1 MQPITDIHNGVDTQK
16 GAKAFGKFE
25 RKLAVRYLGARKS
38 DGGVGLIAVLSFM
51 CIMLAIFAMITIMS
65 IMNGFRETTV
75 GLTLGTDGHMFVG
88 SAAPNP
94 PEDQVAALREHLSAI
109 KGVQVA
115 FPYTENQT
123 FGQTGSGKIVGAK
136 VIGIQLEHLNEM
148 SLISGNVIAGSL
160 DTYGQGNFGG
170 SDILIG
176 NTLAQFNGL
185 TLGDKITLF
194 SPAKVTTVMGAN
206 NIRRKAYTIAGIF
219 SSGLVTTDQY
229 NIYMPLEQANIFFNQ
244 GRPITEI
251 QMRLDNPDMIRALR
265 PVIRDAAQEPVY
277 IHTWEDKN
285 PGFATALRTEQIAMR
300 FIFSIVV
307 IIAVFPVLAAM
318 IMLVKN
324 KGKDIAILRT
334 IGATRNSV
342 LRVFLMSGAAI
353 GMLGTLAGVLFG
365 ILFCLNIE
373 FVQSIIEG
381 ITGTE
386 LFPAEVY
393 GIDHLPVKIV
403 PLEVLWVSFWGFLV
417 SALATFFPAFT
428 ASKIDPVEA
437 LRYE

>member
-1 MQPITDIHNGVDTQK
+1 MQPIADTHK
-16 GAKAFGKFE
+16 GARAFGKFE
-25 RKLAVRYLGARKS
+25 RKLAGRYLGARKS
-38 DGGVGLIAVLSFM
+38 DGGVGLIALLSFM

-75 GLTLGTDGHMFVG
+75 NLTLGTDGHMFVG

-94 PEDQVAALREHLSAI
+94 PEDQVAALRERLSAV

-123 FGQTGSGKIVGAK
+123 FGQTGGGRIVGAK
-136 VIGIQLEHLNEM
+136 VVGMRLEHLNQM
-148 SLISGNVIAGSL
+148 SLISGNIIAGSL
-160 DTYGQGNFGG
+160 DTYGQGNYGG
-170 SDILIG
+170 NDIVIG
-176 NTLAQFNGL
+176 STLAEFNGL
-185 TLGDKITLF
+185 TLGDRITLF
-194 SPAKVTTVMGAN
+194 SPAKVTTVMGAS
-206 NIRRKAYTIAGIF
+206 NIRRKAYTVAGIF
-219 SSGLVTTDQY
+219 NSGLVTADQY
-229 NIYMPLEQANIFFNQ
+229 NIYMPLAQANVFFNQ
-244 GRPITEI
+244 GRPVTEI
-251 QMRLDNPDMIRALR
+251 QLRLDNPDMIHDLR
-265 PVIRDAAQEPVY
+265 SVVRDAAQEPVY

-285 PGFATALRTEQIAMR
+285 LGFATALRTEQIAMR

-334 IGATRNSV
+334 IGATSGSV

-353 GMLGTLAGVLFG
+353 GMLGTLAGLVLG

-373 FVQSIIEG
+373 IVQAIIEK

-417 SALATFFPAFT
+417 SALATFFPALT
-428 ASKIDPVEA
+428 ASRIDPVEA